1 MNLYPFERRNA
12 LELHEAVEPTSEAI
26 KEVKQAYNRV
36 LARCNEAMEYLDNP
50 GVPQAEKD
58 KRIPIFRIEIV
69 DVMSAYVKL
78 LQDWGVKI
86 TDDEILG
93 GMQTE

>member
-1 MNLYPFERRNA
+1 MK
-12 LELHEAVEPTSEAI
+12 LHEAVEPTSEAI
-26 KEVKQAYNRV
+26 KEVKQAYNRG

>member
-1 MNLYPFERRNA
+1 MKRWSQHLKQSKKSSRHTTVCLQGVMRQWNTWIIRCARLRK
-12 LELHEAVEPTSEAI
+12 TS
-26 KEVKQAYNRV
+26 
-36 LARCNEAMEYLDNP
+36 
-50 GVPQAEKD
+50 GS
-58 KRIPIFRIEIV
+58 PIFRIEIV

-78 LQDWGVKI
+78 YRIGAKI

>member
-1 MNLYPFERRNA
+1 
-12 LELHEAVEPTSEAI
+12 
-26 KEVKQAYNRV
+26 
-36 LARCNEAMEYLDNP
+36 
-50 GVPQAEKD
+50 
-58 KRIPIFRIEIV
+58 
-69 DVMSAYVKL
+69 MSAYVKL